1 MILTVQDG
9 EEQILKSI
17 LSFLSDTFE
26 ITLVEPEQ
34 SVKVDFPGLTIFPFE
49 RKVMVEG
56 EEVSFTLHEFD
67 LLLFLSSHPQQVF
80 TKKQLYEAV
89 WEDLPIHVDAKVEC
103 IISSI
108 LKKLREYA
116 AKEYIKTIWG
126 VGYKFDP
133 S

>member
-1 MILTVQDG
+1 
-9 EEQILKSI
+9 
-17 LSFLSDTFE
+17 
-26 ITLVEPEQ
+26 
-34 SVKVDFPGLTIFPFE
+34 
-49 RKVMVEG
+49 MVEG

-108 LKKLREYA
+108 RKKLREYA

>member
-1 MILTVQDG
+1 MQDG

-80 TKKQLYEAV
+80 TKK
-89 WEDLPIHVDAKVEC
+89 WTTKPK
-103 IISSI
+103 III
-108 LKKLREYA
+108 EK
-116 AKEYIKTIWG
+116 
-126 VGYKFDP
+126 
-133 S
+133 

>member
-1 MILTVQDG
+1 MQDG

-67 LLLFLSSHPQQVF
+67 LLLFLSSHPQQVLQIAIF
-80 TKKQLYEAV
+80 RGQQGR
-89 WEDLPIHVDAKVEC
+89 
-103 IISSI
+103 ISRPDRAI
-108 LKKLREYA
+108 LN
-116 AKEYIKTIWG
+116 G
-126 VGYKFDP
+126 QF
-133 S
+133 